1 MIIGNP
7 YKFAVILD
15 EVPQWNP
22 SNCPFRNG
30 ILFYCFNGVLFPNEV
45 LNATL
50 STDLHDLLPRMRN
63 IPANE
68 ALFTGKKDEVFKYL
82 FNLRFPQDW
91 DQEEDYRFDLT
102 PLTFSDKDHYI
113 CAVKGNAGVRLLA
126 NAVPYIQED
135 STHALSIL
143 NTLESTLSSQE
154 YDDLITA
161 LKLWLHSNR

>member
-7 YKFAVILD
+7 YKFAIMLD

-45 LNATL
+45 LNPSL

-63 IPANE
+63 VPADE
-68 ALFTGKKDEVFKYL
+68 ALFAGNKDEVFKYL

-91 DQEEDYRFDLT
+91 DREEDYRFDLT

-113 CAVKGNAGVRLLA
+113 FAVKGNAGVRLLA
-126 NAVPYIQED
+126 NTAPYIPEE
-135 STHALSIL
+135 STHDLSVL
-143 NTLESTLSSQE
+143 NPLEATLSSQE